1 MESTI
6 AHSHAIKV
14 AEIQN
19 FQQTVFASLRGTVP
33 LEHIAFA
40 VPPVT
45 IALTAAYAGD
55 DETPGF
61 EITYHGH
68 RWTVEVPRLR
78 RTISGDSLP
87 RLLRQL
93 LITH

>member
-1 MESTI
+1 METTI
-6 AHSHAIKV
+6 PHSHAIKV

-19 FQQTVFASLRGTVP
+19 FQRAVFASLRGTVP
-33 LEHIAFA
+33 LEHIALA

-45 IALTAAYAGD
+45 IAMTAAYAGD

-61 EITYHGH
+61 EITYHNH
-68 RWTVEVPRLR
+68 RWTVEVPRIR
-78 RTISGDSLP
+78 QTVSGDSLP
-87 RLLRQL
+87 RLLRHL